1 MQITWLESL
10 LLGLVSGLAEFL
22 PISAQAH
29 RAVLLHMFGVS
40 TDSSLLRF
48 FTHGA
53 VLCAIFT
60 VFGSRL
66 RKMHR
71 EQALLRIPARRRKRQ
86 PDQTVAMELRMLRG
100 ATIFML
106 LCVAFYFYA
115 SKAEMKLNVIAGI
128 LVLNGIIL
136 YVPSLL
142 PQANKDAR
150 SMSRLDSVLLG
161 LGAALSFTPGI
172 SAVGT
177 TISLS
182 SMRGADKP
190 NSLRW
195 AIVLMVPIT
204 VIFMGLDIYSMIAH
218 GMGVAGFSGILMCL
232 MSAVG
237 AFAGAAAAIKGMQFL
252 SEKAGFSGF
261 AFYSWGAALFL
272 FIIYLTT

>member
-1 MQITWLESL
+1 MQLTWLESL

-40 TDSSLLRF
+40 TDSSLLKF

-53 VLCAIFT
+53 VLCAIFMA
-60 VFGSRL
+60 FGSGL
-66 RKMHR
+66 RKIRR

-100 ATIFML
+100 AAIFML
-106 LCVAFYFYA
+106 LGVVLYFYA
-115 SKAEMKLNVIAGI
+115 SKVEMKINMIAGL
-128 LVLNGIIL
+128 LVINGIIL
-136 YVPSLL
+136 YIPSLL
-142 PQANKDAR
+142 PHANKDAR

-161 LGAALSFTPGI
+161 LGAAISFTPGI

-182 SMRGADKP
+182 TIRGADKS
-190 NSLRW
+190 NSFRW

-204 VIFMGLDIYSMIAH
+204 VIFMGLDVYGMLTQ
-218 GMGVAGFSGILMCL
+218 GMGVAGLSGILMCVI
-232 MSAVG
+232 SALG

-252 SEKAGFSGF
+252 AEKAGFSGF